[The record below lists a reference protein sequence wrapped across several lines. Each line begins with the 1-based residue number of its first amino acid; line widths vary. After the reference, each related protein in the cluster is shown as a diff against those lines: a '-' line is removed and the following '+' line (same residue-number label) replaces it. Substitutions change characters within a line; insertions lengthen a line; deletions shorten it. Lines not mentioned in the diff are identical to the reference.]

1 MSVPSPHLVN
11 ISWLTSMSFVDVRWN
26 AVGTFQNWNPDYQN
40 KYLRSRLENGCQ
52 SIVNHQDS
60 KKGENVL
67 SMHGNL
73 IIFVECEIHY
83 DCFLSKELLGMDD
96 WPSMEQRNQRQ
107 VRYPSGKVRN
117 QVAVDIIFQKYQ
129 YECLC
134 HFGGKESIPGDT
146 ICFFFQR
153 GIKSPIP
160 KYTVHL

>member
-73 IIFVECEIHY
+73 IIFVECEIYY

-117 QVAVDIIFQKYQ
+117 QVAVDISFRKYQ
-129 YECLC
+129 YERLC